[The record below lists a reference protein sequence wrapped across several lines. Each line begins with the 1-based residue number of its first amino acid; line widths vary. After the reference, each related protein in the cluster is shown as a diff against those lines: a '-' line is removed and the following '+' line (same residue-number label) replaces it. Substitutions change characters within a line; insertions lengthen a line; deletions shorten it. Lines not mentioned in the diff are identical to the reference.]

1 MNKLAIIVSL
11 ALGVGM
17 ASQTFAANRG
27 EIVFKGSVA
36 TSTCLIDGQEDGY
49 KVVDFNNLTPDQI
62 PTAGSAE
69 VPFSLTVSG
78 QSDVCNAS
86 RVQIAF
92 NPNNQNV
99 NKETGR
105 LKLSGPSAAS
115 NLEIELYKSSGG
127 SAVKIPLGSTNS
139 ADMPIA
145 DLAPA
150 VPGVGDP
157 VVPRSANIPLSAK
170 LQRVNSGTVPGSG
183 AVFSQID
190 YVLAYQ

>member
-1 MNKLAIIVSL
+1 MNKLAMMVSL
-11 ALGVGM
+11 ALAVGV
-17 ASQTFAANRG
+17 ASQAFAANRG

-36 TSTCLIDGQEDGY
+36 SSTCLIDGQEDGY

-62 PTAGSAE
+62 DATGSPE
-69 VPFSLTVSG
+69 VPFSLKVSG

-115 NLEIELYKSSGG
+115 NLEIELYNGSGS

-145 DLAPA
+145 GFDKA

-157 VVPRSANIPLSAK
+157 VVERSANIPLSAK
-170 LQRVNSGTVPGSG
+170 LQRVNTGTVPGSG

>member
-1 MNKLAIIVSL
+1 MNKLAIMVSL
-11 ALGVGM
+11 ALGMGM

-62 PTAGSAE
+62 STTGSAE

-115 NLEIELYKSSGG
+115 NLEIELYKGSGG

-139 ADMPIA
+139 ADMPGA
-145 DLAPA
+145 SLL
-150 VPGVGDP
+150 P
-157 VVPRSANIPLSAK
+157 VVPTEGPAVQRSANIPLSAK
-170 LQRVNSGTVPGSG
+170 LQRVNTGTVPGSG